1 MKISQTVFKL
11 QSGHVSM
18 TEINI
23 FNVQRAITAAQV
35 NRVTVLEFSRHL
47 MVLYICVKFHENI

>member
-1 MKISQTVFKL
+1 MVLVFFML
-11 QSGHVSM
+11 

-23 FNVQRAITAAQV
+23 FNVQRAITGAQV
-35 NRVTVLEFSRHL
+35 YRVTVLEFSGRF